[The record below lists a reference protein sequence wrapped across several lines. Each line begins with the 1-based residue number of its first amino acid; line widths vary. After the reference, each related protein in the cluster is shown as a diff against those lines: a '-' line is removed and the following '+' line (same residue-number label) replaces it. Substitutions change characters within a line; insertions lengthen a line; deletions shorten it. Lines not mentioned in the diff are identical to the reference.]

1 MARNRIIWL
10 LLMLLVAASA
20 RAQLSGTVLD
30 KESGLPIK
38 DVNIVIK
45 DAAKAKTDNRGRFSI
60 AEKIGGQQVTF
71 RHIAYQDTSIFV
83 KADRQHVE
91 LTVSLALKHGMI
103 DEVVINTGYQSIPKD
118 RVTGSFSSVS
128 KQQLEQQI
136 GRGITGMLPSL
147 ANGVMLDNNSTSAN
161 RLMVRSLSTIKAEK
175 NPLVVVD
182 NFPYEGNL
190 DDINP
195 LDIENVTVLKDAAA
209 SAIWGVR
216 AGNGVIVVT
225 TKKGQ
230 FNQRQRFRF
239 STAIKTGAPPD
250 LNRLDLMSTPD
261 FIGVEEFLFNKGYYN
276 SRINSSSMLP
286 LSPVVEAL
294 DRLKKQKISQEE
306 YDNLKAGLVGLDV
319 RDEYRK
325 HFYSNSLFQQYH
337 LQGNGGSSQFA
348 WMSSLGYDKEVGSTK
363 NRSER
368 LTYKLNNA
376 LKIRKDMLLSM
387 DLNLIHFNTSTGMP
401 AYGDVKMSTYEL
413 YPYATFADDHGIP
426 LRIAQRNNDYVDR
439 MAKEG
444 YILDWNYYPLTDY
457 RHQDNG
463 SQQWIVNWNTGLKY
477 DVSRSLSID
486 LKYNLMLDRTDGKN
500 LHGPDSYFS
509 RNLVNSFSEI
519 DRSTG
524 VVTYHIPKG
533 GVLDQSVARQTAH
546 NARLQLNFNR
556 TIDVHGISGILGF
569 EGRMN
574 KGAGESSRFY
584 GYNPTTLSF
593 ANVDYTSRFPDLATS
608 GLNTIPNGQSL
619 SQTEV
624 RYLSVFANA
633 VYSYKNKVNLSG
645 SVRRDATNLFGLRTN
660 DKWNLLWS
668 VGASWKAMENKGQ
681 VDKLTMRAT
690 YGFSGNVDP
699 SMASVNTIQYIGSN
713 VLNNFPIATFA
724 SYANPE
730 LKWESIAT
738 LNLGTDLVL
747 WKNKLNLT
755 FDWYAKK
762 GSDLYGLDE
771 MDPTAGIGATVVRN
785 SAKMKASG
793 LDLAIGVNALEGRDW
808 GLRFQINLSRST
820 DKVEKYYLNNAIGR
834 NFINERTIAGIV
846 GKPVYSLFAY
856 PWKGLDTD
864 GNPIGYMDGVES
876 KDYRQIYNNTTL
888 EDMVYE
894 GPTLPRW
901 FGSAGSSIRFR
912 KLTVDFRL
920 LYKLGHYIRS
930 RSIDYSALFAQNIT
944 HADYELRWQEAGD
957 ENKTSVPAMIYP
969 LNTNRENYYR
979 NASVLIEPASNIRLQ
994 YVNLQYNLEKILQ
1007 SKIDATMFLNVEN
1020 VGLLWKATK
1029 KDFDPEY
1036 ENRFNAISPPRQW
1049 SFGCRISF

>member
-1 MARNRIIWL
+1 MAKNRTIWL
-10 LLMLLVAASA
+10 FVMLLVVVTAK
-20 RAQLSGTVLD
+20 AQLRGTVLD
-30 KESGLPIK
+30 KETGLPIT
-38 DVNIVIK
+38 DVNIIINN
-45 DAAKAKTDNRGRFSI
+45 AAKAKTDKWGRFSI
-60 AEKIGGQQVTF
+60 TEKISGDNVTF
-71 RHIAYQDTSIFV
+71 RHIAYQDTSIFLQ
-83 KADRQHVE
+83 ADRQHAE
-91 LTVSLALKHGMI
+91 LTLSLSLKHGMI
-103 DEVVINTGYQSIPKD
+103 GEVVVNTGYQSIPKD
-118 RVTGSFSSVS
+118 RLTGSFSSVS

-175 NPLVVVD
+175 SPLVIVD

-230 FNQRQRFRF
+230 FNRRQSFRF
-239 STAIKTGAPPD
+239 STAIKMGAPPD
-250 LNRLDLMSTPD
+250 LNRLDLMSTSD
-261 FIGVEEFLFNKGYYN
+261 FIGMEEFLFNKGYYN
-276 SRINSSSMLP
+276 SRITSTAMLP
-286 LSPVVEAL
+286 LTPIVEAL
-294 DRLKKQKISQEE
+294 DRLKKQKMTQEE
-306 YDNLKAGLVGLDV
+306 YDNLKTGLVGLDL

-325 HFYSNSLFQQYH
+325 HFYNNSLFQQYH
-337 LQGNGGSSQFA
+337 LQGNGGNSQFA

-363 NRSER
+363 NKSER
-368 LTYKLNNA
+368 LTYRLSNS
-376 LKIRKDMLLSM
+376 LKIRKDLLLSM
-387 DLNLIHFNTSTGMP
+387 DFNLIHFNTSTGMP

-413 YPYATFADDHGIP
+413 YPYATFADDNGTP

-439 MAKEG
+439 MMQEG

-457 RHQDNG
+457 RHLDNR

-477 DVSRSLSID
+477 DVSRSLNID

-500 LHGPDSYFS
+500 LHDQDSYFS

-519 DRSTG
+519 DRSTDL
-524 VVTYHIPKG
+524 VTYNVPKG

-556 TIDVHGISGILGF
+556 TINVHGISGILGF
-569 EGRMN
+569 EGRMS
-574 KGAGESSRFY
+574 KGNGESSRFY
-584 GYNPTTLSF
+584 GYNPATLSF
-593 ANVDYTSRFPDLATS
+593 ANVDYTSRFPDLATG
-608 GLNTIPNGQSL
+608 GLNAIPNGQSL
-619 SQTEV
+619 SQREI

-633 VYSYKNKVNLSG
+633 VYSYKNKVNLLG

-668 VGASWKAMENKGQ
+668 VGGSWKALENKGQ
-681 VDKLTMRAT
+681 IDKLTMRTT

-699 SMASVNTIQYIGSN
+699 SMSSVNTIQYIGTN

-755 FDWYAKK
+755 FDWYTKK

-793 LDLAIGVNALEGRDW
+793 LDLAIGLNALEWKDW
-808 GLRFQINLSRST
+808 GLSFQINLSKSA

-846 GKPVYSLFAY
+846 GKPVYSLSLTLG
-856 PWKGLDTD
+856 KGL
-864 GNPIGYMDGVES
+864 I
-876 KDYRQIYNNTTL
+876 Q
-888 EDMVYE
+888 MV
-894 GPTLPRW
+894 
-901 FGSAGSSIRFR
+901 I
-912 KLTVDFRL
+912 
-920 LYKLGHYIRS
+920 
-930 RSIDYSALFAQNIT
+930 
-944 HADYELRWQEAGD
+944 
-957 ENKTSVPAMIYP
+957 P
-969 LNTNRENYYR
+969 L
-979 NASVLIEPASNIRLQ
+979 V
-994 YVNLQYNLEKILQ
+994 
-1007 SKIDATMFLNVEN
+1007 M
-1020 VGLLWKATK
+1020 
-1029 KDFDPEY
+1029 
-1036 ENRFNAISPPRQW
+1036 
-1049 SFGCRISF
+1049 